1 MYSLEEAFEI
11 AISHEKAGRL
21 AEASVI
27 YRNLASAAPH
37 FVKAKERLDAIIGK
51 WTALNDTMK
60 RLFPDAPVPNSFL
73 ASAPQI
79 MMLNNSLPARHKAAS
94 YLASTDDD
102 PGQMNDRLFNLVTQ
116 AITLARTADFGFLD
130 ARESTEPRWYRHW
143 PGEHYAFLAGL
154 FQVLKPRLAIE
165 IGTFTGMASLTMA
178 ANLPAGGQLVTFD
191 VMSWDKVPNT
201 WLRQNDLSD
210 GRICQV
216 IANLS
221 VEAQFQKHIDLIRN
235 ADFFLIDAPKDH
247 YTEQC
252 IISFLEKTNFVTKPI
267 VMFDDTRFLNMIDL
281 WRKIARPKMDV
292 TSFAHWCGSGVVD
305 WCG

>member
-11 AISHEKAGRL
+11 AADHERAGRF

-37 FVKAKERLDAIIGK
+37 FVKAKERLDGIIER
-51 WTALNDTMK
+51 WTALNETMQ
-60 RLFPDAPVPNSFL
+60 RLFPGLPVPHSFL
-73 ASAPQI
+73 ATAPQI
-79 MMLNNSLPARHKAAS
+79 MMLDNNLPARHKASS
-94 YLASTDDD
+94 YLASTNDD
-102 PGQMNDRLFNLVTQ
+102 PGRMNDRLFDLVTK
-116 AITLARTADFGFLD
+116 AISLARTADFSVLD
-130 ARESTEPRWYRHW
+130 ARDSNEPRWYKHW
-143 PGEHYAFLAGL
+143 PGEHYAFLVGL

-178 ANLPAGGQLVTFD
+178 ANLPAGGELVTFD
-191 VMSWDKVPNT
+191 VVPWNKVPNS
-201 WLRQNDLSD
+201 WLRQDDLSG
-210 GRICQV
+210 GRIRQI

-221 VEAQFQKHIDLIRN
+221 VEAQFRQHIDLIRN

-247 YTEQC
+247 YTERC
-252 IISFLEKTNFVTKPI
+252 IISFLEKTDFVTKPI

-281 WRKIARPKMDV
+281 WRSIARPKMDV
-292 TSFAHWCGSGVVD
+292 TSFAHWCGTGVVD